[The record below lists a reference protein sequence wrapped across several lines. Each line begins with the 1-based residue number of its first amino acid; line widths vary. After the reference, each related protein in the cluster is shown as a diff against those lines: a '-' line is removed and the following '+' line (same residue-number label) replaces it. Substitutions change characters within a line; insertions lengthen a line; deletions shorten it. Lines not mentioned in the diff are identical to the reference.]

1 MTQADASNCDWGA
14 FCKGV
19 LIGSKWSEKEKSL
32 YINLFELIAA
42 KIAILK
48 FAKGLTNI
56 TLH

>member
-1 MTQADASNCDWGA
+1 MTQADASNCDWEA

-19 LIGSKWSEKEKSL
+19 LIGSQWSEKEKSL
-32 YINLFELIAA
+32 HINLFELIAA

>member
-1 MTQADASNCDWGA
+1 MTQADTSNCDWGA

-32 YINLFELIAA
+32 HINLFELIAA

-48 FAKGLTNI
+48 FVKGLPNI